1 MDRKGVGIGSVVPRP
16 ASPPKPPTR
25 AAAFDDEMPELTPEQ
40 KDELRQM
47 LETRRTELVSSIET
61 RQEQERDTGREV
73 GDEMDEANIEGATA
87 MASRLLER
95 DVQLLSEI
103 DRALGK
109 FRENAYGLCEGTGE
123 PIGYA
128 RLKSRPWARFS
139 VSYQEQL
146 ERDARTRGGI

>member
-1 MDRKGVGIGSVVPRP
+1 MEGRKGVGVGSIAPRGPGARP
-16 ASPPKPPTR
+16 ATR
-25 AAAFDDEMPELTPEQ
+25 VGADS
-40 KDELRQM
+40 DELPDLTDEQREELRTL
-47 LETRRTELVSSIET
+47 LEEKRAQILASIET

-103 DRALGK
+103 DRALAK
-109 FRENAYGLCEGTGE
+109 FRDNSYGQCEGTGE
-123 PIGYA
+123 PIGFG

-146 ERDARTRGGI
+146 ERDARTRGGF

>member
-1 MDRKGVGIGSVVPRP
+1 MDRKGVGVGNMVARPGPRP
-16 ASPPKPPTR
+16 PGRGPESI
-25 AAAFDDEMPELTPEQ
+25 DDDLPDLTDEQ
-40 KDELRQM
+40 REEIRLL
-47 LETRRTELVSSIET
+47 LEDRRTQILASIDN
-61 RQEQERDTGREV
+61 RQQQEKDTGREV

-103 DRALGK
+103 DRALMK
-109 FRENAYGLCEGTGE
+109 FREGTYGQCEGTGE
-123 PIGYA
+123 PIGYG

-146 ERDARTRGGI
+146 ERDARTRGNF